1 MKEHEIKP
9 SLLEGIDTPND
20 LKGLDV
26 KELSILA
33 EEIRERIISVVS
45 ESGGHLA
52 SSLGVVELTLALY
65 HIFDPPNDVIIW
77 DVGHQTY
84 AQKLLTGRKDRFHTL
99 RQYGGLSGFPKKE
112 ESPYDPF
119 TLGHSGTSISM
130 ATGVIEARCL
140 QKDDYK
146 IIAVIGDGSMT
157 AGLAFEGLNQA
168 GDREKDLIVILND
181 NEMSISNN
189 VGALSSYMTRIMT
202 GQFFTR
208 FREEMKT
215 FLETLPGV
223 GKSVSKIVKKSEEYM
238 KGFITPG
245 LIFEELGFKY
255 VGPINGHRLD
265 HLINTLSNVRNL
277 KGPILLHVVTKK
289 GKGYPPAE
297 ENPTAFHGVSP
308 FERETGKLKEKTGG
322 HPSYTQVFGKTL
334 VELARN
340 DKRIVAITAAMPQG
354 TGLEDFKGEFPNRF
368 FDVGIAEQHGV
379 TFAAG
384 LASKGFRPVVAIY
397 STFLQRAYDQIFH
410 DVCIQGLPVV
420 FALDRGG
427 IVGEDGQT
435 HQGLFDLS
443 YLRHLPNMVV
453 MAPKDEA
460 ELRDMM
466 ITALSQSAHPISF
479 RYPRGKGMGVSLSET
494 PKCLEIGKGEIMTSG
509 SDLLILAIGA
519 TVNPSIEAAR
529 LLEKEGINT
538 TVVNCRFVKP
548 IDVKLLCGLIT
559 KIDKVITVEEN
570 VLDGGFGSAVLEM
583 MASEGLWSRSIRR
596 IGIPDSFVEH
606 GSQEMLRSIYGLN
619 AEGIVATAKQ
629 LFSAPRMISRL
640 HTLKG

>member
-1 MKEHEIKP
+1 
-9 SLLEGIDTPND
+9 
-20 LKGLDV
+20 V
-26 KELSILA
+26 QELSILA

-52 SSLGVVELTLALY
+52 SNFGVVELTLALY
-65 HIFDPPNDVIIW
+65 HIFDPPRDVIIW

-99 RQYGGLSGFPKKE
+99 RQYGGLSGFPKRE

-140 QKDDYK
+140 KKEDYK

-157 AGLAFEGLNQA
+157 AGIAFEGLNQA
-168 GDREKDLIVILND
+168 GDRDKDLIVILND
-181 NEMSISNN
+181 NEMSISTN
-189 VGALSSYMTRIMT
+189 VGALSSYMNRIMT

-208 FREEMKT
+208 FRDEMKT
-215 FLETLPGV
+215 FLKTLPGV
-223 GKSVSKIVKKSEEYM
+223 GESVSKIVKKSEEYM

-255 VGPINGHRLD
+255 VGPIDGHRLD
-265 HLINTLSNVRNL
+265 HLTNTLSNVRNL
-277 KGPILLHVVTKK
+277 KGPILVHVVTKK
-289 GKGYPPAE
+289 GKGYAPAE
-297 ENPTAFHGVSP
+297 EDPTAFHGVGP
-308 FERETGKLKEKTGG
+308 FERETGTLKKKTGG

-354 TGLEDFKGEFPNRF
+354 TGLEDFTCEFPNRF

-379 TFAAG
+379 TFASG

-410 DVCIQGLPVV
+410 DVCLQGLPVV

-427 IVGEDGQT
+427 VVGEDGQT

-466 ITALSQSAHPISF
+466 ITALSQADHPIAV
-479 RYPRGKGMGVSLSET
+479 RYPRGKGVGVSLSEPPT
-494 PKCLEIGKGEIMTSG
+494 CLEIGKGEIMTRG
-509 SDLLILAIGA
+509 SDLLILAVGA
-519 TVNPSIEAAR
+519 TVYPSIEAAR
-529 LLEKEGINT
+529 LLEKEGIAA
-538 TVVNCRFVKP
+538 TVVNCRFIKP
-548 IDVKLLCGLIT
+548 IDVKLLRGLIAE
-559 KIDKVITVEEN
+559 IDKVITVEEN

-596 IGIPDSFVEH
+596 IGIPDAFVEH
-606 GSQEMLRSIYGLN
+606 GSQDMLRSIYGLN
-619 AEGIVATAKQ
+619 AEGIVAIAKQ
-629 LFSAPRMISRL
+629 LFNAPRMISRL